1 MTHAFES
8 SRFWYRHQDDA
19 QKFFSFVAGLG
30 YNAMIYPAPNPG
42 PVFALGEPG
51 FIVGV
56 GK

>member
-1 MTHAFES
+1 MIGYES